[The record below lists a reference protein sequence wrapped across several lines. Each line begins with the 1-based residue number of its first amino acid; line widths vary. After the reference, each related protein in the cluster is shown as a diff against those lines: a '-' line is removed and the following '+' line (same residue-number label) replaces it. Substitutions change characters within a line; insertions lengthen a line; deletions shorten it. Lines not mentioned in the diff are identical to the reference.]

1 MTNKRIKKI
10 SLVVFLGVI
19 IAAGFWLYSE
29 NNKAEAESYKIKE
42 INLDYA
48 IIEGNSFLPV
58 SPLPQ
63 IQTEVIGQIKVLTTA
78 YSSTVWETDDT
89 PFLTASGSYV
99 KDGIVANNLL
109 PFGTKIR
116 IPEVYGDKI
125 FVVED
130 RMHWSKSPYY
140 VDIWFPS
147 NQEAK
152 NYGVKTTYI
161 EILREI

>member
-1 MTNKRIKKI
+1 MTKKI
-10 SLVVFLGVI
+10 SLFIALVAMI
-19 IAAGFWLYSE
+19 IAGAWFYSE
-29 NNKAEAESYKIKE
+29 KNKAEAETYQVKE
-42 INLDYA
+42 IILDFPS
-48 IIEGNSFLPV
+48 IEGNAILAI

-63 IQTEVIGQIKVLTTA
+63 VETEVVGRINVLTTA
-78 YSSTVWETDDT
+78 YSSTIWETDDT
-89 PFLTASGSYV
+89 PFLTASGNYV

-152 NYGVKTTYI
+152 NYGAKTTYI